1 MLKYNWRINMI
12 NRDDYEEPRCL
23 LKTCE
28 LIKDEDEP
36 VQMVPITRII
46 DKLDNCLN
54 KDDYASAERLL
65 LYWEQEA
72 ILFKDLKG
80 HLTICNELIGLYRKI
95 GNPEKVI
102 IYINLCLSLL
112 NKLELTDSI
121 SAGTTYLNIGT
132 GYKFL
137 KDNKQALIYYQK
149 AEKIYLKVLNQND
162 YNFAGL
168 YNNMGLAEMDLGLYD
183 DGLNDFFKALKILIN
198 NNEQKIDQAITYL
211 NIANLYELKLGLLD
225 GATFIDKYVNKA
237 LSILNDPNIIHDGY
251 YAFVLEKCASAIK
264 YYGYFMDANELLE
277 RSKNIYEG
285 IRNS

>member
-1 MLKYNWRINMI
+1 MI
-12 NRDDYEEPRCL
+12 NKDDYEEPRCL

-36 VQMVPITRII
+36 LQMIPITRII
-46 DKLDNCLN
+46 NKLDSYLN
-54 KDDYASAERLL
+54 KNDYIEAKRLL

-72 ILFKDLKG
+72 ILLRDLKG

-95 GNPEKVI
+95 GNKEKVI
-102 IYINLCLSLL
+102 IYINLSLSLL

-137 KDNKQALIYYQK
+137 NDNKQALIYYQK
-149 AEKIYLKVLNQND
+149 AEKIYLKVLDLND
-162 YNFAGL
+162 YNFAGV
-168 YNNMGLAEMDLGLYD
+168 YNNMGLAKMDLGLYD
-183 DGLNDFFKALKILIN
+183 DGLNDFYKALKILDHN
-198 NNEQKIDQAITYL
+198 QEKIDQAITYL

-225 GATFIDKYVNKA
+225 GAYFIDEYVNKA
-237 LSILNDPNIIHDGY
+237 LSILYDPDLLRDGY
-251 YAFVLEKCASAIK
+251 YAFVLEKCASALK

-277 RSKNIYEG
+277 RSHNIYER

>member
-80 HLTICNELIGLYRKI
+80 HLTIVMN
-95 GNPEKVI
+95 
-102 IYINLCLSLL
+102 
-112 NKLELTDSI
+112 
-121 SAGTTYLNIGT
+121 
-132 GYKFL
+132 
-137 KDNKQALIYYQK
+137 
-149 AEKIYLKVLNQND
+149 
-162 YNFAGL
+162 
-168 YNNMGLAEMDLGLYD
+168 
-183 DGLNDFFKALKILIN
+183 
-198 NNEQKIDQAITYL
+198 
-211 NIANLYELKLGLLD
+211 
-225 GATFIDKYVNKA
+225 
-237 LSILNDPNIIHDGY
+237 
-251 YAFVLEKCASAIK
+251 
-264 YYGYFMDANELLE
+264 
-277 RSKNIYEG
+277 
-285 IRNS
+285 